1 MNRLER
7 RRAAR
12 GATREA
18 KGARSRSG
26 GARSGDGEIHGA
38 TAVEDV
44 TNATSDDDS
53 DDDRARARASATTTT
68 TTTTTRGKKKGR
80 RNARARDGANEE
92 AGFWGRISW
101 LHLFFLGLF
110 VLPTAFALLD
120 YFFAFTPPPGQ
131 GYGSLTP
138 EARMI
143 REKIKAFYSEYNPEK
158 LRTVDE
164 LMIKYKGRERALYN
178 TIKKK
183 YRRSGAK
190 RVDQRFDE

>member
-7 RRAAR
+7 RRAAK
-12 GATREA
+12 GAKREA

-26 GARSGDGEIHGA
+26 GVGSGAGEIHGA

-44 TNATSDDDS
+44 TNVTSDDDS
-53 DDDRARARASATTTT
+53 DAADDDRARASAT

>member
-7 RRAAR
+7 RRAAK
-12 GATREA
+12 GAKREA

-26 GARSGDGEIHGA
+26 GVGSGDGEIHGA

-44 TNATSDDDS
+44 TNVTSDDDS
-53 DDDRARARASATTTT
+53 DAADDDRARASAT

-80 RNARARDGANEE
+80 RNARARDGASEE

>member
-12 GATREA
+12 GKTREA

-68 TTTTTRGKKKGR
+68 TTTTREKKKGR

>member
-7 RRAAR
+7 RRAAK
-12 GATREA
+12 EA
-18 KGARSRSG
+18 KRESKTSQSRSG
-26 GARSGDGEIHGA
+26 RVAADDGEIRA
-38 TAVEDV
+38 TTAIEDV
-44 TNATSDDDS
+44 VGDASSTDA
-53 DDDRARARASATTTT
+53 DDDRATTTPTTTT
-68 TTTTTRGKKKGR
+68 ATTTTRGKKKGR
-80 RNARARDGANEE
+80 RSARARDGANEE
-92 AGFWGRISW
+92 VGFWGRISW
-101 LHLFFLGLF
+101 LHLFFLGMF
-110 VLPTAFALLD
+110 ALPTAFALLD

>member
-7 RRAAR
+7 RRAAK
-12 GATREA
+12 EA
-18 KGARSRSG
+18 KRESKTSQSRSG
-26 GARSGDGEIHGA
+26 RVAADDGEIRA
-38 TAVEDV
+38 TTAIEDV
-44 TNATSDDDS
+44 VGDASSTDA
-53 DDDRARARASATTTT
+53 DDDRATTTPT
-68 TTTTTRGKKKGR
+68 TTATTTTRGKKKGR
-80 RNARARDGANEE
+80 RSARAGDGANEE
-92 AGFWGRISW
+92 VGFWGRISW
-101 LHLFFLGLF
+101 LHLFFLGMF
-110 VLPTAFALLD
+110 ALPTAFALLD

>member
-7 RRAAR
+7 RRAAK
-12 GATREA
+12 GAKREA

-26 GARSGDGEIHGA
+26 GVGSGAGEIHGA

-44 TNATSDDDS
+44 TNVTSDDDS
-53 DDDRARARASATTTT
+53 DDDRARASA

-80 RNARARDGANEE
+80 RNARARDGASEE
-92 AGFWGRISW
+92 PGFWGRISW

>member
-1 MNRLER
+1 MR
-7 RRAAR
+7 RPMMIPTTIA
-12 GATREA
+12 
-18 KGARSRSG
+18 
-26 GARSGDGEIHGA
+26 
-38 TAVEDV
+38 
-44 TNATSDDDS
+44 
-53 DDDRARARASATTTT
+53 RARARARRRRRDDARM
-68 TTTTTRGKKKGR
+68 TTTTTRAEDEGEDG
-80 RNARARDGANEE
+80 ARDVDASDALVEGVREMRVRDDANEE

>member
-7 RRAAR
+7 RRAAK
-12 GATREA
+12 EA
-18 KGARSRSG
+18 KRESKTSRSRSG
-26 GARSGDGEIHGA
+26 RVAADDGEIHA
-38 TAVEDV
+38 TTVNEDV
-44 TNATSDDDS
+44 VGDASSSDA
-53 DDDRARARASATTTT
+53 DDDRATTTTATTTA
-68 TTTTTRGKKKGR
+68 TRGKKKGR
-80 RNARARDGANEE
+80 RSARERDGANEE
-92 AGFWGRISW
+92 VGFWGRISW
-101 LHLFFLGLF
+101 LHLFFLGMF

>member
-26 GARSGDGEIHGA
+26 GVGSGDGEIHGA
-38 TAVEDV
+38 TVVEDV

-53 DDDRARARASATTTT
+53 DDDRARASATTPP
-68 TTTTTRGKKKGR
+68 TTRGKKKGR
-80 RNARARDGANEE
+80 RDAHARDGASEE
-92 AGFWGRISW
+92 AGFWRRISW

>member
-7 RRAAR
+7 RRAAK
-12 GATREA
+12 EA
-18 KGARSRSG
+18 KRESKTSRSRSG
-26 GARSGDGEIHGA
+26 RVAADDGEIQA
-38 TAVEDV
+38 TTVNEDV
-44 TNATSDDDS
+44 VGDASSSDA
-53 DDDRARARASATTTT
+53 DDDRATTTTATTTT
-68 TTTTTRGKKKGR
+68 ATRGKKKGR
-80 RNARARDGANEE
+80 RSARERDGANEE
-92 AGFWGRISW
+92 VGFWGRISW
-101 LHLFFLGLF
+101 LHLFFLGMF

>member
-7 RRAAR
+7 RRAAK
-12 GATREA
+12 EA
-18 KGARSRSG
+18 KRESKMSRSRSG
-26 GARSGDGEIHGA
+26 RVAADDGEIQA
-38 TAVEDV
+38 TTVNEDV
-44 TNATSDDDS
+44 VGDASSSDA
-53 DDDRARARASATTTT
+53 DDDRATTTTATTTT
-68 TTTTTRGKKKGR
+68 ATRGKKKGR
-80 RNARARDGANEE
+80 RSARERDGANEE
-92 AGFWGRISW
+92 VGFWGRISW
-101 LHLFFLGLF
+101 LHLFFLGMF

-143 REKIKAFYSEYNPEK
+143 REKIKAFYSEYNPKK